1 MGKWWKIQ
9 SSKGVDFVVM
19 EGRDLR
25 VLSDTRL
32 LCGLRVDF
40 FQGDTHLE
48 RDAHQPRGHRLWRHH
63 YDARRRRL
71 DEQRHDPIQWSA
83 AHPGARGAGAAY
95 TQGTQGTLIFRVGNG
110 SVKDV
115 FTISGAATLAGTLTI
130 TAVGTLT
137 AGQTWDVLL
146 AGVGITTDFTTKNF
160 PADGNPDWDA
170 ASVGGIY
177 FASNWPSCVSAA
189 RCPEAFLCVT

>member
-1 MGKWWKIQ
+1 
-9 SSKGVDFVVM
+9 
-19 EGRDLR
+19 
-25 VLSDTRL
+25 LSGTL
-32 LCGLRVDF
+32 TSQGGTGF
-40 FQGDTHLE
+40 GDTIMTPGGGGLTNN
-48 RDAHQPRGHRLWRHH
+48 GT
-63 YDARRRRL
+63 
-71 DEQRHDPIQWSA
+71 IQYS
-83 AHPGARGAGAAY
+83 GALHTLALAGAGAAY